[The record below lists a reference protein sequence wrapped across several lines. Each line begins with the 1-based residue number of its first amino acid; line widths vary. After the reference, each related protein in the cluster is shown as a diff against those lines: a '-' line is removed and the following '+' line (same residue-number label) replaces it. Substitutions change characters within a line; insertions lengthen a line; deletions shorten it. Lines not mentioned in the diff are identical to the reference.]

1 MAEIVAG
8 VAISHSPLIMSSEER
23 GGEKGQR
30 FLQKS
35 NEMKELAGRG
45 WSRCSCVDFR

>member
-23 GGEKGQR
+23 GEKRVKGFYKNR
-30 FLQKS
+30 RK
-35 NEMKELAGRG
+35 
-45 WSRCSCVDFR
+45 